1 MNTEQIARAQGS
13 AQLELELEGREAAV
27 LGAQMTPIM
36 CVGGIKQKRDSL
48 VHSLHSAPT
57 CQLGTPVQ
65 LRNLLLELVQV
76 ALREQCIS
84 AGVHIHIYASPPQDR
99 LRPDCPTC
107 PAKGPDCGS

>member
-1 MNTEQIARAQGS
+1 MPVPHGPGLEVCGVPVDPG
-13 AQLELELEGREAAV
+13 QLIG
-27 LGAQMTPIM
+27 LGCLLM

-65 LRNLLLELVQV
+65 LRNPLIELVQV